1 MNPVPPISQPP
12 VRRDDLASVVRDASL
27 PYLAPDMSDANLLE
41 TTRRFIQTLA
51 FQNIPHVLVGGLAVL
66 QYVDGRNTRDI
77 DLIIA
82 VEDLGRLPGFLLEE
96 KNDWFATG
104 TSGPLRVDLL
114 FTANPLFAHVREHH
128 SEERT
133 FLDARLRCAT
143 PQGIIL
149 LKLFALP
156 SLYRQGNI
164 DRAALYETDILQLL
178 HHHPLG
184 SGALLDAL
192 APHMIPS
199 DINALRNVLTDIGS
213 RLMHA
218 NRF

>member
-1 MNPVPPISQPP
+1 MNPVPPSSPP
-12 VRRDDLASVVRDASL
+12 PTRRDDLGAVVRDACLSYHTTGL
-27 PYLAPDMSDANLLE
+27 DDDQLLE
-41 TTRRFIQTLA
+41 TTRQFIKSLESEK
-51 FQNIPHVLVGGLAVL
+51 IPHVLVGGLALL

-82 VEDLGRLPGFLLEE
+82 LVDLARLPGFVLEE
-96 KNDWFATG
+96 KNEWFATG

-114 FTANPLFAHVREHH
+114 FTDNPLFAQVWELH

-133 FLDARLRCAT
+133 FLNVRLRCAT

-178 HHHPLG
+178 HHQPI
-184 SGALLDAL
+184 AAEVLLTAL
-192 APHMIPS
+192 APHLMPS
-199 DINALRNVLTDIGS
+199 DINSLREVLADIQT
-213 RLMHA
+213 RLMRS
-218 NRF
+218 NWK